1 MDSVILSRFCSPR
14 GKAND
19 TLSTSLPRAC
29 GRRLQVRPRTPWIS
43 GILDFRSFRVK
54 FFIGLVYVLM
64 MLLLAVCTWAD
75 SSMNHETMDS
85 DRLATTLREGLFT
98 KFLDSPSVTA
108 WENLIKTLN
117 QKGETQ
123 HAKRVAWI
131 CLIHPLFAGRR
142 VGAMSIINTYDLSD
156 PEEVSSLLSIDN
168 DCLRTTFVDLAE
180 GGYYREYAVAPQLAE
195 LLEDERYFR
204 RNRQGRLVKILR
216 ALYHYS
222 DTSVVSKVAK
232 YLDDESKKVREVSA
246 RTLGK
251 LTGHTFSR
259 TGDMDFTPSSY
270 YVTKAKIWWRMNKG
284 RAEYTSAEKHL
295 KQSYRES
302 EPKQQTQEE
311 MLRSQVA
318 QLQNTD
324 FIVWAK
330 AFNELFEFGVEKDF
344 VLLKTFLENAS
355 SNQVDAVYRD
365 ILIRLIEFF
374 KGKKKTASE
383 YQYKKNYDFRA
394 FCY

>member
-1 MDSVILSRFCSPR
+1 M
-14 GKAND
+14 
-19 TLSTSLPRAC
+19 
-29 GRRLQVRPRTPWIS
+29 IS
-43 GILDFRSFRVK
+43 GNKIKLFL
-54 FFIGLVYVLM
+54 GLVFILM
-64 MLLLAVCTWAD
+64 TFLLAVHAWAD

-85 DRLATTLREGLFT
+85 DRLATILRKGLFT
-98 KFLDSPSVTA
+98 KFLDSSSVTA
-108 WENLIKTLN
+108 WKNLIITLN
-117 QKGETQ
+117 QNGETL

-131 CLIHPLFAGRR
+131 CLIHPRYAGRT
-142 VGAMSIINTYDLSD
+142 VGATSLINMYDLSD
-156 PEEVSSLLSIDN
+156 PQEVSALLSIDN

-180 GGYYREYAVAPQLAE
+180 GGVFVKYNIAPQMAE
-195 LLEDERYFR
+195 LLEDERYLR

-216 ALYHYS
+216 ALYHYN
-222 DTSVVSKVAK
+222 DTSVVSKVAN

-259 TGDMDFTPSSY
+259 TGDMDPTPSWY
-270 YVTKAKIWWRMNKG
+270 YVTKAKIWWSMNKG

-295 KQSYRES
+295 RQTHGESGSKQ
-302 EPKQQTQEE
+302 KTQEE
-311 MLRSQVA
+311 VLQSRVA

-324 FIVWAK
+324 FPVWAK
-330 AFNELFEFGVEKDF
+330 AFNKLFEFGVENDP
-344 VLLKTFLENAS
+344 VLVKTLLENAS

-374 KGKKKTASE
+374 REKRKTTSE
-383 YQYKKNYDFRA
+383 YQYKKNYDFRE

>member
-1 MDSVILSRFCSPR
+1 MTYGLTPSAS
-14 GKAND
+14 
-19 TLSTSLPRAC
+19 SLPRDR
-29 GRRLQVRPRTPWIS
+29 GSRRQLRHRMPWIR
-43 GILDFRSFRVK
+43 GIFGFRSSRVELLV
-54 FFIGLVYVLM
+54 GLVFILM
-64 MLLLAVCTWAD
+64 TFLLAVHAWAD

-85 DRLATTLREGLFT
+85 DRLATTLRKGLFT
-98 KFLDSPSVTA
+98 KYLDSSSVIA
-108 WENLIKTLN
+108 WKNLIMTLN
-117 QKGETQ
+117 QKGETL

-131 CLIHPLFAGRR
+131 CLIHPRYAARR
-142 VGAMSIINTYDLSD
+142 VGATSLINMYDLSN
-156 PEEVSSLLSIDN
+156 PQEVSALLSIDN

-180 GGYYREYAVAPQLAE
+180 GGVFVKYNIAPQMAE
-195 LLEDERYFR
+195 LLEDERYLR

-259 TGDMDFTPSSY
+259 TGDMDLTPSSY
-270 YVTKAKIWWRMNKG
+270 YVTKAKVWWSMNKG

-295 KQSYRES
+295 KQTHGES
-302 EPKQQTQEE
+302 GPKQKSQEE
-311 MLRSQVA
+311 VLRSQVA
-318 QLQNTD
+318 QLQKTD
-324 FIVWAK
+324 FLVWAK
-330 AFNELFEFGVEKDF
+330 AFNELFEFGVENES
-344 VLLKTFLENAS
+344 VLVKTLLENAS

-374 KGKKKTASE
+374 KEKRKTTSG
-383 YQYKKNYDFRA
+383 YQYKKNYDFRE